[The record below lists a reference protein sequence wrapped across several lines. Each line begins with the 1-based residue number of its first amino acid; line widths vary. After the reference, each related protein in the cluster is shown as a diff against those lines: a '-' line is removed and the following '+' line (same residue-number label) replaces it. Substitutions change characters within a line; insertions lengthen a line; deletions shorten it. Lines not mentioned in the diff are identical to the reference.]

1 MKTTGAASGVD
12 VAVGPEADVVVIG
25 GGVAGLSAAS
35 SLAERGARVVLLE
48 ARPELGGRTSTYPIA
63 AVQGRADNGQH
74 ILMGCYDDTFAFLRR
89 IGAASRAVVQSG
101 LVLDSVDQ
109 AGRWSRLACPPLPA
123 PLNLLAGLWRW
134 RALGWAD
141 KVSALRLAARATP
154 LPSETVEGWLAR
166 HGQTRRLIELLWEP
180 LALAAMNQPIDVAAA
195 APFAEVVSRM
205 LRGRKGASLALPDVA
220 LDQLFA
226 QPARAFI
233 EARGGQVRTHAKAQL
248 LFDADHVPA
257 VEVEGQRVRSRV
269 VIAAVEW
276 HALEKLC

>member
-1 MKTTGAASGVD
+1 MKTTGAASGAG
-12 VAVGPEADVVVIG
+12 VAVGPEADVDVPEADVVVIG

-89 IGAASRAVVQSG
+89 IGAASRVAVQSG

-109 AGRWSRLACPPLPA
+109 AGRWSRLACPALPA

-134 RALGWAD
+134 PALGWAD
-141 KVSALRLAARATP
+141 KLSALRLAARATP

-166 HGQTRRLIELLWEP
+166 HGQTRRLVGLPWE
-180 LALAAMNQPIDVAAA
+180 
-195 APFAEVVSRM
+195 
-205 LRGRKGASLALPDVA
+205 
-220 LDQLFA
+220 
-226 QPARAFI
+226 
-233 EARGGQVRTHAKAQL
+233 
-248 LFDADHVPA
+248 
-257 VEVEGQRVRSRV
+257 
-269 VIAAVEW
+269 
-276 HALEKLC
+276 